1 MNVKSS
7 SYTELMN
14 SLCSFFCSFMMILQE
29 LSILALT
36 FLTAALAVVAGE
48 EELGQQIVVEQ
59 TFDEFPVS
67 IIHINDFHAR

>member
-1 MNVKSS
+1 
-7 SYTELMN
+7 
-14 SLCSFFCSFMMILQE
+14 MMILQE

-36 FLTAALAVVAGE
+36 FLTTALAVVAGE